1 MQTQEEIVAR
11 ASDHMKAGDAAATAR
26 VCLEGLGKFP
36 DDPNILCLAG
46 RALIALER
54 IEEAAVCIKK
64 AYKMFP
70 EISLVHET
78 YGDLLLL
85 RGDFE
90 GAVNAY
96 QDAVQLDPNRSILS
110 NKIDRAN
117 SLANVQNPG
126 TRQARP
132 RRKEMASVDRI
143 NEADEFE
150 RNGEPNK
157 AEDIYRDILKEDPDH
172 VEAIRLLAGV
182 AVKHKKYR
190 EAEILLQRAVSLTP
204 DYARVWLDLSN
215 VQRELDEYG
224 AAMMSTERLLELTPK
239 VAESHIA
246 MAAIQAKA
254 GLDDESVQSYQ
265 KALKI
270 TPSHP
275 AAFSGLA
282 HQFKTIGRNEEAIA
296 AHRQNIAANPG
307 NADAYWNLANMKTFR
322 FEDSEVSAMLTLL
335 ERDDL
340 DDLSRVQLCN
350 SLGLEFEGRKD
361 YDQAFEYFHRCCELR
376 RESENYDPVNT
387 ETTTDLLV
395 ETFNQAFIAEKQGN
409 GVSDASPIFI
419 IGLPRSGSTLI
430 EQILASHSQVEGTH
444 ELTDLPLVVRTA
456 AQSISRHGRFPD
468 VFKDLGVKGW
478 SRVGN
483 QYLDRTQ
490 KYRTGANRF
499 IDKNPN
505 NFIYVGLLQ
514 LILPNA
520 KIINARRHP
529 MDSCFGSFK
538 QLFASGQPFSYDLE
552 ELGEYYIQYQR
563 LMNHWHQVLPGKVLD
578 VDYESVVADLEF
590 QVGRLLDYCE
600 LPMEEACLSFHETER
615 AIKTASSEQVRQP
628 IYSSS
633 VDLWRH
639 YESHLGE
646 LIEILQPVIEKRA
659 EGSV

>member
-1 MQTQEEIVAR
+1 MQPQEEIVAR
-11 ASDHMKAGDAAATAR
+11 ASDYMKAGDAAATAR
-26 VCLEGLGKFP
+26 VCLEGLGKYP

-64 AYKMFP
+64 VYKGFP
-70 EISLVHET
+70 EFSLANET

-85 RGDFE
+85 RGDYE
-90 GAVNAY
+90 GAINAY
-96 QDAVQLDPNRSILS
+96 KDAVKLDPKRIVLS
-110 NKIDRAN
+110 DKIDRTS

-132 RRKEMASVDRI
+132 RRKEMASADRI
-143 NEADEFE
+143 SEAAEFE

-157 AEDIYRDILKEDPDH
+157 AEDIYRDILKQDPDH
-172 VEAIRLLAGV
+172 VEAIRLLAAV
-182 AVKHKKYR
+182 AVKHKKFR
-190 EAEILLQRAVSLTP
+190 EAEVFLQRAVSLTP
-204 DYARVWLDLSN
+204 DYARVWMDLSN

-224 AAMMSTERLLELTPK
+224 AAMMSTERLLELTPR

-254 GLDDESVQSYQ
+254 GLDQESIQSYQ

-275 AAFSGLA
+275 AAFSGMA
-282 HQFKTIGRNEEAIA
+282 HQFKTIGRNEDAIA
-296 AHRQNIAANPG
+296 THRQNIAANPG

-322 FEDSEVSAMLTLL
+322 FEDGEVSAMKTLL

-350 SLGLEFEGRKD
+350 SLGLEFEGRKN
-361 YDQAFEYFHRCCELR
+361 YDQAFEYFQRCCELR

-387 ETTTDLLV
+387 ETTTDSLV
-395 ETFNQAFIAEKQGN
+395 ETFNQEFIAKKQGN
-409 GVSDASPIFI
+409 GVSDVSPRFV

-444 ELTDLPLVVRTA
+444 ELSDLPLVVRTA
-456 AQSISRHGRFPD
+456 AQNISRRGRFPE
-468 VFKDLGVKGW
+468 VFKDLGVQGW
-478 SRVGN
+478 SRIGN
-483 QYLDRTQ
+483 QYLERTQ
-490 KYRTGANRF
+490 KYRTDANRF

-505 NFIYVGLLQ
+505 NFIYVGLLH

-529 MDSCFGSFK
+529 MDSCFGSYK

-563 LMNHWHQVLPGKVLD
+563 LMDHWHAVLPGEVLD
-578 VDYESVVADLEF
+578 VDYEDVVADLES
-590 QVGRLLDYCE
+590 QVSRLLDYCE
-600 LPMEEACLSFHETER
+600 LPMEDACLNFHETER

-639 YESHLGE
+639 YEAHLGE
-646 LIEILQPVIEKRA
+646 LIEVLQPLLDERY
-659 EGSV
+659 ED